1 MDYILALERERERI
15 EGMLS
20 ELRHV
25 VVTELP
31 SQDLIEDE
39 MRNIISVIRRPPCLN
54 NEAVDSNND
63 SDGNSEEDIGEKE
76 DEEYDDNGDEV
87 ALLSEFAAQE
97 EKLMN
102 RVIKDHTKHEDLND
116 EEKEE
121 EEESNGKLGE
131 MEAKNISSLAPHQL
145 LTRSLT
151 NEVSCYRCIELLERS
166 NRLISPYPIASAA
179 GRRRKRG
186 AVRKAGLRCER
197 LPFENLSAF
206 FLK

>member
-1 MDYILALERERERI
+1 MDYILALEGEKERI

-25 VVTELP
+25 VVTEPP
-31 SQDLIEDE
+31 SQDLVEDE
-39 MRNIISVIRRPPCLN
+39 MHNIISVIRRPPCLN

-131 MEAKNISSLAPHQL
+131 MEVKNIYSPAPHQL

-197 LPFENLSAF
+197 LPFKNLSAF
-206 FLK
+206 L